1 MLPKSNRL
9 PSSEIRSVMR
19 RGKRFSTAS
28 MQMIVAASSVQAPR
42 FAFVVS
48 TSVDK
53 RATRR
58 NRIKRLMREEVRTLL
73 SNLKDNTDVVLTA
86 RSGQEDKVTKS
97 VEELL
102 RRANLL

>member
-1 MLPKSNRL
+1 
-9 PSSEIRSVMR
+9 
-19 RGKRFSTAS
+19 